1 MSQRAT
7 YAYLKGMDDGL
18 ERHTCGYG
26 QSKRGEKQRNE
37 GIQLENGNENNKA
50 DDGDESREKQKDT
63 VMIDHGRTVVDDPIK
78 KDMFAYS
85 GLSIRQT
92 GLYTLRNRFRP
103 YNRRPCLKQRTPW
116 LEGVRRNI
124 F

>member
-1 MSQRAT
+1 HGPVAILLAKEADESMRNLSGTTGFSHHFAEHRSQRYNNSDVSQRAT

-50 DDGDESREKQKDT
+50 DDGDESRE
-63 VMIDHGRTVVDDPIK
+63 
-78 KDMFAYS
+78 
-85 GLSIRQT
+85 
-92 GLYTLRNRFRP
+92 
-103 YNRRPCLKQRTPW
+103 
-116 LEGVRRNI
+116 
-124 F
+124 